1 MKRLKTTLS
10 VLALAGTLSLF
21 AGQKKE
27 QILMEINGKPITLSE
42 FEYMYHKNNQQQA
55 VNQPLDKYI
64 DMFTIYKLKVAD
76 AEAAGIDTTKAFQ
89 NEFYGYKEELLKP
102 YLLDTMAL
110 EVKAKEMYERMKT
123 NVLASHIML
132 QLGRDANDNK
142 KIIAKLDSIR
152 NCALNGESF
161 EDLALKYSIDQSV
174 KYNKGSMGYV
184 QVGRFPSEFE
194 DACFTTPVGEI
205 SPVFATDFGFHI
217 VKTYEIRPDAGKVQV
232 QHILKLFPQNA
243 TAEQKQEVKETVD
256 SLYLVLKAGA
266 DFSEMAKKESEDP
279 GSARQ
284 GGMLPLFGR
293 GQMVPEFEQ
302 VSYELDNGMISQP
315 FATRYGYHI
324 VKKISSQAIGSYA
337 EMREQALAKVSNDT
351 HGNVALQAKMEQ
363 LKKQYRLMRNT
374 DLERRM
380 IAEVFAPNK
389 FDSAFIAKYSNSNE
403 TLFTLD
409 GIDYPV
415 SALISQYK
423 NFGVMRDEVAK
434 EFLNSKFEENIN
446 KTVTDYEKSMVEKN
460 NVDFRN
466 LINEYR
472 DGMLLFEISN
482 KNVWEKASVDTEG
495 LEKFFAENKN
505 KYKWESPKYKGFLV
519 QVTNDSVAKVVKERI
534 KTIGQDSLVK
544 VLRRDFGKV
553 LKVDRVLVAKG
564 ENAMVDSEMFGG
576 VKAKT
581 SSNKYS
587 LYFTVGGKILPQP
600 EEVADVRGL
609 VIADYQ
615 NYLEKKWI
623 EELKAKY
630 PVKINRK
637 VYKKIK

>member
-217 VKTYEIRPDAGKVQV
+217 VKTYEIRPDAR
-232 QHILKLFPQNA
+232 
-243 TAEQKQEVKETVD
+243 
-256 SLYLVLKAGA
+256 
-266 DFSEMAKKESEDP
+266 SE
-279 GSARQ
+279 
-284 GGMLPLFGR
+284 
-293 GQMVPEFEQ
+293 
-302 VSYELDNGMISQP
+302 
-315 FATRYGYHI
+315 
-324 VKKISSQAIGSYA
+324 
-337 EMREQALAKVSNDT
+337 
-351 HGNVALQAKMEQ
+351 
-363 LKKQYRLMRNT
+363 RNC
-374 DLERRM
+374 
-380 IAEVFAPNK
+380 
-389 FDSAFIAKYSNSNE
+389 
-403 TLFTLD
+403 
-409 GIDYPV
+409 
-415 SALISQYK
+415 
-423 NFGVMRDEVAK
+423 
-434 EFLNSKFEENIN
+434 
-446 KTVTDYEKSMVEKN
+446 
-460 NVDFRN
+460 
-466 LINEYR
+466 
-472 DGMLLFEISN
+472 
-482 KNVWEKASVDTEG
+482 
-495 LEKFFAENKN
+495 
-505 KYKWESPKYKGFLV
+505 
-519 QVTNDSVAKVVKERI
+519 
-534 KTIGQDSLVK
+534 
-544 VLRRDFGKV
+544 
-553 LKVDRVLVAKG
+553 
-564 ENAMVDSEMFGG
+564 
-576 VKAKT
+576 
-581 SSNKYS
+581 
-587 LYFTVGGKILPQP
+587 
-600 EEVADVRGL
+600 
-609 VIADYQ
+609 
-615 NYLEKKWI
+615 
-623 EELKAKY
+623 
-630 PVKINRK
+630 
-637 VYKKIK
+637 

>member
-76 AEAAGIDTTKAFQ
+76 AEAAGVDTTNAFQ
-89 NEFYGYKEELLKP
+89 KEFYGYKEELLKP

-110 EVKAKEMYERMKT
+110 EIKAKEMYERMKT

-194 DACFTTPVGEI
+194 DACYTTPIGEI

-217 VKTYEIRPDAGKVQV
+217 VKTYEVRPDAGKVQV

-324 VKKISSQAIGSYA
+324 VKKIRSEAIGSYA
-337 EMREQALAKVSNDT
+337 EMREQAMAKVTNDT
-351 HGNVALQAKMEQ
+351 HGNVALQAKLDQ
-363 LKKQYRLMRNT
+363 LKKQYKLMRNT

-389 FDSAFIAKYSNSNE
+389 FDSAFVAKYSNSNE
-403 TLFTLD
+403 ALFTLD

-423 NFGVMRDEVAK
+423 DFGIMRDEVAK
-434 EFLNSKFEENIN
+434 EFLNSKFEEYIN
-446 KTVTDYEKSMVEKN
+446 KTVTEYEKSMVEKN

-472 DGMLLFEISN
+472 DGMMLFEISN

-495 LEKFFAENKN
+495 LAKFFAENKN

-553 LKVDRVLVAKG
+553 LKVDKVLVAKG

-581 SSNKYS
+581 SSNKYN

-630 PVKINRK
+630 PVKINKK